1 MMECLESNSF
11 FLSAF
16 SKSMNKETKMR
27 RFRNSLS
34 ILVLLYAAVSLIG
47 ITPSMAEDTY
57 FGGGIGV
64 VEYPDA
70 DLDVSG
76 SGTAELSSD
85 TGIMIGI
92 SLGTSKYDPFR
103 FEGELAYRNNHGDKI
118 TSPGGGV
125 IGTADVQSGGLL
137 FNGFYDLKISSSI
150 TPFIGVGAGF
160 SFVDIDKDI
169 DDYDT
174 VFAYQFIAGV
184 GFDIHNKLKLDLS
197 YKYFATTTSSFEVNG
212 IGYDLDYGTHTLQIG
227 LRYYSTIF

>member
-11 FLSAF
+11 FLYAF
-16 SKSMNKETKMR
+16 LKSMNKETKMR

-34 ILVLLYAAVSLIG
+34 TLVLLYAAVSLIG

-103 FEGELAYRNNHGDKI
+103 FEGELAYRNNHGDQL
-118 TSPGGGV
+118 TSPGG
-125 IGTADVQSGGLL
+125 A
-137 FNGFYDLKISSSI
+137 
-150 TPFIGVGAGF
+150 
-160 SFVDIDKDI
+160 
-169 DDYDT
+169 
-174 VFAYQFIAGV
+174 
-184 GFDIHNKLKLDLS
+184 
-197 YKYFATTTSSFEVNG
+197 
-212 IGYDLDYGTHTLQIG
+212 
-227 LRYYSTIF
+227 